1 MTQTASPVSLDD
13 VLAYRHPGVVRRY
26 LKEHGGTREEA
37 EELFREM
44 LKWLYLCD
52 RAADDGFACAMTED
66 LERVDWM
73 WHAFVL
79 FTRDYAEFCHRHFG
93 RFLHHV
99 PEDEDEAGAPEPAEE
114 VSGRLERQYGYVYDV
129 LGEEALRAWHD
140 ECRYAATALDSDHH
154 PLPAGSSSPSSV

>member
-1 MTQTASPVSLDD
+1 MTQTAAPTSLDD

-52 RAADDGFACAMTED
+52 QAAEEGFDCAMTED

-79 FTRDYAEFCHRHFG
+79 FTRDYAEFCQLHFG

-99 PEDEDEAGAPEPAEE
+99 PEVEDEEGGPAPEPAEE
-114 VSGRLERQYGYVYDV
+114 AGARLERQFSYVYDV
-129 LGEEALRAWHD
+129 LGEETLRAWHD
-140 ECRYAATALDSDHH
+140 ECRYAATAR
-154 PLPAGSSSPSSV
+154 G